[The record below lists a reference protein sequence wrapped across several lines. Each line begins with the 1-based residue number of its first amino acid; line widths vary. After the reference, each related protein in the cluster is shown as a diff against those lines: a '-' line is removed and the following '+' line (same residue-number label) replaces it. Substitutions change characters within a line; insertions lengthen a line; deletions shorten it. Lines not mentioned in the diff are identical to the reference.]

1 MDPEDMLPPNM
12 LGLGDGEAVSVE
24 QETEIKI
31 EFEPEGETEPAMTD
45 DELAALLDQQ
55 ERTAVGY
62 LNSEVADEQ
71 ELALNYYYG
80 RPFGDEQQGRS
91 QVVDRTVAVVVDN
104 ALASLLRP
112 FVSSDEAVS
121 YSPRK
126 PEDEEAAKQA
136 TEYVNYVFHYDN
148 QGFAILHDWF
158 KDALL
163 SKLGIVKAWWED
175 EEKESIH
182 ELKVDAMELQALQA
196 AGEQIIEI
204 EQDQD
209 EAYAGLYEVK
219 VRRSYQ
225 DGCIKIENVP
235 PEEFRISPYSRDLK
249 SAPYLGHVT
258 TMTRSSLIEMGF
270 DPEVIEGLSKFD
282 LDPYDDTR
290 KIARY
295 EDEDEGAA
303 MLRASDKSQEL
314 VQISHEFPLVDYDG
328 DGKSERREVIR
339 CGKTILYNEEV
350 EDHPFS
356 VLCPVPMPHK
366 VYGMSLADQVL
377 DLQRIRSVLW
387 RQMLDNLYLSNN
399 PRPVVPAGAERP
411 DGSTIDDLL
420 DNAPGAVIRVE
431 QPSLSN
437 FAVPFVADK
446 SFPMLDLAEK
456 QITARTGVSLV
467 GQGLN
472 PDTLK
477 RNKTATEI
485 AVEDNNRNA
494 RVEMIA
500 RIFAET
506 GVKDLFRKLLRLVV
520 KHQPRERVIRLR
532 NQWVAIDPRAWNAD
546 MDVQISV
553 GLGVGNRQERAS
565 NAMQA
570 IGLLE
575 RLGATPFGFMVE
587 PKNVYQAVKELLNA
601 LGYKNIDNWV
611 TEPNEQK
618 MAQQAQKGQ
627 QPSPEM
633 MKLQGQQ
640 QAEAAKFQLEQQKAQ
655 AEMQMRQAEN
665 VAKLQTM
672 REEAA
677 LKAQLERERAE
688 REYDIA
694 IKKMQ
699 AEMALAERKMQMEV
713 ELAQQQMAAKAAMEE
728 VKMPA
733 FRPGGELSE

>member
-1 MDPEDMLPPNM
+1 MEPEDMLPPEL
-12 LGLGDGEAVSVE
+12 LGLGDGEAVSIE
-24 QETEIKI
+24 QEMQI
-31 EFEPEGETEPAMTD
+31 ELEPEETEPAMTD
-45 DELAALLDQQ
+45 DELAALLSEQ

-62 LNSEVADEQ
+62 LNSEIADEQ

-104 ALASLLRP
+104 ALAALLRP

-121 YSPRK
+121 FAPRK
-126 PEDEEAAKQA
+126 PEDEEASKQA

-148 QGFAILHDWF
+148 PGFAIMHNWF

-163 SKLGIVKAWWED
+163 SKIGVVKCWWED
-175 EEKESIH
+175 EEKETIH
-182 ELKVDAMELQALQA
+182 QLKVDALELQALQQS
-196 AGEQIIEI
+196 GEKILAIS
-204 EQDQD
+204 QDD
-209 EAYAGLYEVK
+209 EAAYAGLFEVK
-219 VRRSYQ
+219 VSRSYQ

-249 SAPYLGHVT
+249 TAPYLGHVT

-270 DPEVIEGLSKFD
+270 DAEVVEGLSKFD
-282 LDPYDDTR
+282 LDPYDDSR
-290 KIARY
+290 KGARF
-295 EDEDEGAA
+295 EDEDEGSAL
-303 MLRASDKSQEL
+303 MRTSDKSQEL
-314 VQISHEFPLVDYDG
+314 VQVSHEFPLVDFDG
-328 DGKSERREVIR
+328 DGKSERREVMR

-350 EDHPFS
+350 ADHPFS
-356 VLCPVPMPHK
+356 LLCPVPMPHK

-399 PRPVVPAGAERP
+399 PRPVLPAGAERP

-446 SFPMLDLAEK
+446 SFPMLDLVEK
-456 QITARTGVSLV
+456 QITARTGVSMV

-472 PDTLK
+472 PETLK
-477 RNKTATEI
+477 KNKTATEV
-485 AVEDNNRNA
+485 AVEDSNRNT

-506 GVKDLFRKLLRLVV
+506 GVKDLFRKLLRLLIE
-520 KHQPRERVIRLR
+520 HQPRERVIRLR
-532 NQWVAIDPRAWNAD
+532 NQWVQIDPRSWNAD

-553 GLGVGNRQERAS
+553 GLGVGNRQERAA

-570 IGLLE
+570 ITLME
-575 RLGATPFGFMVE
+575 RLGATPYGYMIE
-587 PKNVYQAVKELLNA
+587 AKNVYHGLKELLNA
-601 LGYKNIDNWV
+601 LGYKNTDNWIV
-611 TEPNEQK
+611 EPDEQK
-618 MAQQAQKGQ
+618 MAEQQAKQGQ
-627 QPSPEM
+627 QPNPEM

-640 QAEAAKFQLEQQKAQ
+640 QADQARFQLEQQKAQ

-665 VAKLQTM
+665 AAKMQTM

-699 AEMALAERKMQMEV
+699 AEMSLAERRMQMEI
-713 ELAQQQMAAKAAMEE
+713 ELAQQQLAAKAILEDS
-728 VKMPA
+728 KISA
-733 FRPGGELSE
+733 FRPGGELSK